1 MSFSKLPSVIFLWVV
16 VVTPTLVD
24 AEQFEP
30 FESQAEHVFSL
41 PDTLGRTRSLS
52 DYTGKVVLV
61 NFWASWCGPC
71 IHELPELTRLKQD
84 MAGRPIEIVAINVGE
99 SKNRV
104 THFIKTIRFELPVL
118 LDTSSQVFKRWG
130 VNILPTSFL
139 IDAGGRV
146 RYRALGNPGWDQ
158 QPTFDI
164 IEDLLKQAEKKT
176 VSLLPEKPSK
186 KRPVKNNRP
195 D

>member
-1 MSFSKLPSVIFLWVV
+1 MLLLCTVLVAP
-16 VVTPTLVD
+16 TPLN

-30 FESQAEHVFSL
+30 FEPQAEHFFSL
-41 PDTLGRTRSLS
+41 SDTLGQTRSLT
-52 DYTGKVVLV
+52 DFKGKVLLV

-84 MAGRPIEIVAINVGE
+84 TAGRPIEIVAINVGE
-99 SKNRV
+99 RKNRV
-104 THFIKTIRFELPVL
+104 TQFIKSIHFELPVL
-118 LDTSSQVFKRWG
+118 LDTSSHVFKRWG

-139 IDAGGRV
+139 IDAEGRI

-164 IEDLLKQAEKKT
+164 IEDLLKQAEK
-176 VSLLPEKPSK
+176 
-186 KRPVKNNRP
+186 
-195 D
+195 